1 MSENNRLKR
10 LLEQSRTIAVV
21 GLSDKVYRPSYF
33 VGKYLLDHGYQVI
46 PVNPVISE
54 VLGQKSYASL
64 ADIPVPVDM
73 VDCFRR
79 SDQMLQFAREAIA
92 IEASCLWMQLGVQSQ
107 EACDL
112 AVQAGL
118 EVVMNRCT
126 KIEHARLF
134 GGLNWAGVNT
144 GIISARRPRKINL

>member
-1 MSENNRLKR
+1 MSDVSTLRR
-10 LLEQSRTIAVV
+10 LLDTANTIAVV

-46 PVNPVISE
+46 PVNPVIDQ

-64 ADIPVPVDM
+64 ADVPVKVDM

-79 SDQMLQFAREAIA
+79 SEEMEELAEQSIA
-92 IEASCLWMQLGVQSQ
+92 IGANCLWMQLGVENEQAQ
-107 EACDL
+107 ALAEA
-112 AVQAGL
+112 AGL
-118 EVVMNRCT
+118 DVVMNRCT